1 MELVSAFS
9 ALYMTGVIWFVQVVH
24 YPLFAAVGP
33 DAWTRYHAGHTRRT
47 GWVVAPV
54 MIAEL
59 GSALVLVAQDA
70 TALTVTGAIL
80 AALTWAFTFGLA
92 VPDHGR
98 LQSAFDAGRARRLVT
113 LGWLRCA
120 AWTAH
125 GAVALALVAQ
135 SPAA

>member
-1 MELVSAFS
+1 
-9 ALYMTGVIWFVQVVH
+9 MTGVIWFVQLVH
-24 YPLFAAVGP
+24 YPLFDLVGR
-33 DAWTRYHAGHTRRT
+33 DAWPPYHAAHTRRT
-47 GWVVAPV
+47 GWAVMPM

-59 GSALVLVAQDA
+59 GSAAVLVAQDA
-70 TALTVTGAIL
+70 TALTVAGVVL
-80 AALTWAFTFGLA
+80 AALTWVFTFGLA

-98 LQSAFDAGRARRLVT
+98 LEHAYDPGPARRLVT

-125 GAVALALVAQ
+125 GAVALAIVSQ